1 MQSQGRELSIPG
13 FTAEASLYPT
23 IGRTIGSRITPPAMH
38 AVTPALSR
46 FDCAITCGVCTWVF
60 GGVRSSACE
69 DCRYCEKLY
78 TRNVIERPIDLRGFR

>member
-23 IGRTIGSRITPPAMH
+23 IGRTIGSRITAPAMH

-46 FDCAITCGVCTWVF
+46 FGSLFCGMTCAVCREVY
-60 GGVRSSACE
+60 GGLPSYACE
-69 DCRYCEKLY
+69 DCRYCEKVY
-78 TRNVIERPIDLRGFR
+78 NRDKIARPM